1 MTNKSS
7 SYWSLLLFILIVA
20 GVSVSG
26 MQFQP
31 GEWYAQLVKPGWTPS
46 NWLFP
51 VAWSLLYLQIA
62 VAGWFIYSGGSRPLK
77 ILWAVQLILN
87 GLWSWIFFGMH
98 SPRLAFV
105 DILAMFICISAIV
118 WLARKVSRV
127 VVWLMTPYLVWVG
140 YASTL
145 NAGIYYLNISGW

>member
-1 MTNKSS
+1 MTKKSS
-7 SYWSLLLFILIVA
+7 SYCSLLLFIGVVA

-31 GEWYAQLVKPGWTPS
+31 GEWYAHLVKPEWTPP

-51 VAWSLLYLQIA
+51 VVWSLLYLMIA
-62 VAGWFIYSGGSRPLK
+62 VAGWFIFSSGNRSLK
-77 ILWAVQLILN
+77 ILWGAQLFLN

-98 SPRLAFV
+98 STRLAFI
-105 DILAMFICISAIV
+105 DILAMFICIAAIL
-118 WLARKVSRV
+118 WLARKISSV
-127 VVWLMTPYLVWVG
+127 VVWLMTPYLFWVG

-145 NAGIYYLNISGW
+145 NAAIYFLNFTG